1 MESATMLHLPTCVE
15 TRRRSFVF
23 LEVLDVDVTGGELS
37 GDGGVAMVEEEAGAG
52 VQGGDL
58 IHLRGGEFEVENVE
72 VFLHAFGANGFRDH
86 DDVALDEPPQHHLAD
101 GLVVGS
107 ADGRQG
113 RIGEHVVAPFGKRT
127 PRFMVDPVVGHHLVI
142 NRALVVDMRL
152 DLVHRRGDVVVDD
165 QVDQAVWMEVGHA
178 DGSGPPV

>member
-58 IHLRGGEFEVENVE
+58 IHLRG
-72 VFLHAFGANGFRDH
+72 RSSR
-86 DDVALDEPPQHHLAD
+86 PS
-101 GLVVGS
+101 GL
-107 ADGRQG
+107 
-113 RIGEHVVAPFGKRT
+113 
-127 PRFMVDPVVGHHLVI
+127 
-142 NRALVVDMRL
+142 
-152 DLVHRRGDVVVDD
+152 
-165 QVDQAVWMEVGHA
+165 
-178 DGSGPPV
+178 DGSWTRRWLGPSPV